1 MSWFTSLFS
10 VPPLA
15 PADQA
20 QTREKRLLEEKP
32 SVQTSSSSSAPPD
45 ILAASQS
52 TFQQPDRN
60 RNKIIFSAGVAFFA
74 FSLLITRRAFTRRRI
89 ASNPAFY
96 TNAPGHRDA
105 QSKSVS
111 GPIEALEA
119 LSIATTNVLS
129 FAMMGIGGTLW
140 SLDINSLEE
149 GRRFIRGGLGVDG
162 SGRSEKQAEEDFE
175 EWMATTLAR
184 KDAKESQREK

>member
-32 SVQTSSSSSAPPD
+32 PVQTSSSSPAPSD
-45 ILAASQS
+45 TLASQG

-129 FAMMGIGGTLW
+129 LAMMGIGGTLW

-184 KDAKESQREK
+184 KDAKESQGEK